1 MGLIS
6 IREDEIIR
14 IIQTISNPAL
24 NWFFFGI
31 SQLGS
36 WIFFIIL
43 VVTLFICGKRTHA
56 ILLSSILLFG
66 SFFIVNPLKLLI
78 GRSRPT
84 LQFFNHVNATNP
96 SMPSGH
102 AFSSCAVATYVIL
115 YNPSFR
121 KKIVYYCYA
130 ILVSVSR
137 VYFGV
142 HWPSDVVVGAILG
155 IFISIAIHANYQRLL
170 ESFGKLSRW
179 KKATIAVLIGV
190 GLGISI
196 CFTYIGSQQ
205 LSK

>member
-1 MGLIS
+1 MGLIT

-14 IIQTISNPAL
+14 TIQTISTPAL

-31 SQLGS
+31 TQLGS

-43 VVTLFICGKRTHA
+43 VVALFFNGKRKHA
-56 ILLSSILLFG
+56 ILLASILLFG

-78 GRSRPT
+78 GRPRPT
-84 LQFFNHVNATNP
+84 LQFFDYVSGTNP

-102 AFSSCAVATYVIL
+102 AFSSCAVATYAL
-115 YNPSFR
+115 LHNPSLR
-121 KKIVYYCYA
+121 KKIAYYSYA
-130 ILVSVSR
+130 ILISISR

-155 IFISIAIHANYQRLL
+155 IFISIIVHANYQRCL
-170 ESFGKLSRW
+170 EFFCKLSCW
-179 KKATIAVLIGV
+179 KKVIIVVLIGV

-196 CFTYIGSQQ
+196 YLTYLGSQQ

>member
-14 IIQTISNPAL
+14 TIQTFSTPAL

-31 SQLGS
+31 TQLGS

-43 VVTLFICGKRTHA
+43 VVALFINGKRKHA
-56 ILLSSILLFG
+56 ILLASILLFG
-66 SFFIVNPLKLLI
+66 SYFIVNPLKLLI
-78 GRSRPT
+78 GRPRPT
-84 LQFFNHVNATNP
+84 LQIFDHVSTTNP

-102 AFSSCAVATYVIL
+102 AFSSFAVATYAIL
-115 YNPSFR
+115 HNLSLR
-121 KKIVYYCYA
+121 KKSAYYTYA
-130 ILVSVSR
+130 VLVSISR

-155 IFISIAIHANYQRLL
+155 IFTSIAVHTNYLRCW
-170 ESFGKLSRW
+170 EFFNKLSQR
-179 KKATIAVLIGV
+179 KKVIIVMLIGV

-196 CFTYIGSQQ
+196 CLTYVGSQ
-205 LSK
+205 